1 MMDSANKQKDV
12 TAKAKRRACDE
23 CRIRKLACSKDLH
36 GCERCLRESIECHY
50 SAQKPMG
57 RPRKRHFIETIRDE
71 STNTQNTLQPLS
83 DDGTLP
89 PFFGDVFSNHDHV
102 DFAEP
107 YFMDSNFNGFNPNQ
121 QFPHTLALDTPDSL
135 WVSDIDNSRSVW
147 HFGDRDMLGGA
158 PIDFSNMDTNKN
170 CENQLLANQET
181 DPSRAQKHS
190 SSSPSGSDGP
200 FPISGDKCSCLPSMY
215 LSLSALQNFP
225 SEIDEALK
233 VVRSASIVASKATWC
248 PSCGAIALTSPTPPI
263 EAFQNT
269 MLIGTILP
277 IIANGYG
284 RLLRMVDE
292 ATAEAIAKG
301 QTKVFRYLD
310 YGGLCEHQKPLNEA
324 VDCIGKALPMADM
337 EMQPSE
343 WRTTV
348 RALLR
353 ADIYGHDQPG
363 FKYKGL
369 RDLISEME
377 QRQNARHN
385 ILDAQVAA
393 GVRSTEHDHFP
404 DLNVADLK
412 ARECHGERTRS
423 CLEILKIAK
432 VAVDSIVIA

>member
-1 MMDSANKQKDV
+1 MSAELEN
-12 TAKAKRRACDE
+12 
-23 CRIRKLACSKDLH
+23 SH
-36 GCERCLRESIECHY
+36 
-50 SAQKPMG
+50 AQKILMDVKG
-57 RPRKRHFIETIRDE
+57 RENH
-71 STNTQNTLQPLS
+71 PLAS
-83 DDGTLP
+83 Q
-89 PFFGDVFSNHDHV
+89 
-102 DFAEP
+102 EP
-107 YFMDSNFNGFNPNQ
+107 E
-121 QFPHTLALDTPDSL
+121 L
-135 WVSDIDNSRSVW
+135 
-147 HFGDRDMLGGA
+147 
-158 PIDFSNMDTNKN
+158 
-170 CENQLLANQET
+170 
-181 DPSRAQKHS
+181 SRAPNHS
-190 SSSPSGSDGP
+190 SSLPSGSDGP
-200 FPISGDKCSCLPSMY
+200 FPISGDNCSCLPSMY

-233 VVRSASIVASKATWC
+233 AVRNASIVASKAIWC
-248 PSCGAIALTSPTPPI
+248 PTCGALALTSPTPPI

-269 MLIGTILP
+269 MLVGTILP

-284 RLLRMVDE
+284 RLLKMVDE

-393 GVRSTEHDHFP
+393 GVRSTEYDHF
-404 DLNVADLK
+404 
-412 ARECHGERTRS
+412 
-423 CLEILKIAK
+423 
-432 VAVDSIVIA
+432 